1 MTRKDRTE
9 GIYSRREV
17 LDESERRQYCLIQLK
32 DLLSY
37 AYRYS
42 EDVKKRF
49 DRAQF
54 NVEKFKT
61 LSDIKHIP
69 ILKKKELIFLQS
81 MGPRLGGLLTKDI
94 GDLKR
99 IFLSPGPIFDPEDR
113 GEDYWG
119 YTEAFYSV
127 GFRPGDA
134 VQNTF
139 NYQLTPAGLM
149 FEEPLRNL
157 GCAVIPAGPT
167 DASTQLDIMQKLR
180 VSGYVG
186 TPSFLMH
193 LAQKAEEKGLNLRKD
208 LFLEVA
214 FVTGE
219 RLSEKMRSQMEKK
232 YDLIMR
238 QGYGTADVGCIGYE
252 CFHKTGLH
260 IANRCYVEI
269 CHPDTG
275 IPLKD
280 GEVGEIVVTAFNK
293 TYPLIRLATGDLS
306 YIDRSP
312 CACGRTSP
320 RLGNIVGRV
329 DTTARIMG
337 MFVYPHQVE
346 QVMSRFEEVKR
357 WQIEVTNP
365 GGIDEMTL
373 FIETSGFKREEELL
387 HQFREKIK
395 LRPELKIL
403 APGSLPPQIRP
414 IEDKRHWINP
424 VMEARPLRRA
434 FLPCA
439 GRCPAVPQGGSSW
452 KCRRNWPVWWPGWK
466 RCTPASC
473 RPNRRPWPSWA
484 IRPPIR
490 PTCRRRP
497 ACWPRWRKKARPISK
512 SCPNSS
518 RTRPGTVCTV
528 FRPAPATRCASAPS
542 SICPP
547 CSIPKTTSPAS
558 LTTCRSSSGACVTKA
573 STIPCIR
580 RTSGQFFP
588 GAGGRPG
595 PRAKVPPSPAP
606 SFPQRALAGR
616 MMIPAALRPS
626 PDAGLP
632 VEDFGKS
639 AASPPP
645 SLW

>member
-17 LDESERRQYCLIQLK
+17 LDEGERRQFHLIQLK
-32 DLLSY
+32 ELLAY

-54 NVEKFKT
+54 NVEKFKVLT
-61 LSDIKHIP
+61 DLKHIP

-94 GDLKR
+94 GELKR

-113 GEDYWG
+113 VDDYWG

-127 GFRPGDA
+127 GFRPGD
-134 VQNTF
+134 VTQITF
-139 NYQLTPAGLM
+139 NYHFAPAGLM

-157 GCAVIPAGPT
+157 GCAVMPAGPGN
-167 DASTQLDIMQKLR
+167 AATQLEVMQKLR
-180 VSGYVG
+180 VQGYVG
-186 TPSFLMH
+186 TPTHLLH
-193 LAQKAEEKGLNLRKD
+193 LAQRAEEKGINLRKE

-219 RLSEKMRSQMEKK
+219 KFSEKTRGLMEKK
-232 YDLIMR
+232 FDLIMR

-260 IANRCYVEI
+260 IANRAFVEI

-280 GEVGEIVVTAFNK
+280 GEVGEVVVTAFNK

-320 RLGNIVGRV
+320 RLGSIVGRV
-329 DTTARIMG
+329 DTTARIKG

-346 QVMSRFEEVKR
+346 QVLTHFEEIKR

-365 GGIDEMTL
+365 GGVDEMTL
-373 FIETSGFKREEELL
+373 LVEASAFKREEELL
-387 HQFREKIK
+387 LLFREKIK

-403 APGSLPPQIRP
+403 PPGTLAPQIRP
-414 IEDKRHWINP
+414 IEDKR
-424 VMEARPLRRA
+424 
-434 FLPCA
+434 
-439 GRCPAVPQGGSSW
+439 
-452 KCRRNWPVWWPGWK
+452 NW
-466 RCTPASC
+466 
-473 RPNRRPWPSWA
+473 
-484 IRPPIR
+484 
-490 PTCRRRP
+490 
-497 ACWPRWRKKARPISK
+497 
-512 SCPNSS
+512 
-518 RTRPGTVCTV
+518 
-528 FRPAPATRCASAPS
+528 
-542 SICPP
+542 
-547 CSIPKTTSPAS
+547 
-558 LTTCRSSSGACVTKA
+558 
-573 STIPCIR
+573 
-580 RTSGQFFP
+580 
-588 GAGGRPG
+588 
-595 PRAKVPPSPAP
+595 
-606 SFPQRALAGR
+606 
-616 MMIPAALRPS
+616 
-626 PDAGLP
+626 D
-632 VEDFGKS
+632 
-639 AASPPP
+639 
-645 SLW
+645 

>member
-1 MTRKDRTE
+1 MKVLMINKFLYPNGGSETYIFKLGDYLKTHGHEVQYFGMEHE
-9 GIYSRREV
+9 GRCVGNAVNAYTSDMDFHNGSKLSKLTYPIKTIYSSEARKKLRLV
-17 LDESERRQYCLIQLK
+17 LDDFQP
-32 DLLSY
+32 
-37 AYRYS
+37 
-42 EDVKKRF
+42 DVC
-49 DRAQF
+49 
-54 NVEKFKT
+54 
-61 LSDIKHIP
+61 HI
-69 ILKKKELIFLQS
+69 
-81 MGPRLGGLLTKDI
+81 
-94 GDLKR
+94 
-99 IFLSPGPIFDPEDR
+99 
-113 GEDYWG
+113 
-119 YTEAFYSV
+119 
-127 GFRPGDA
+127 
-134 VQNTF
+134 NNF

-414 IEDKRHWINP
+414 IEDKRHW
-424 VMEARPLRRA
+424 
-434 FLPCA
+434 
-439 GRCPAVPQGGSSW
+439 
-452 KCRRNWPVWWPGWK
+452 
-466 RCTPASC
+466 
-473 RPNRRPWPSWA
+473 
-484 IRPPIR
+484 
-490 PTCRRRP
+490 
-497 ACWPRWRKKARPISK
+497 
-512 SCPNSS
+512 
-518 RTRPGTVCTV
+518 
-528 FRPAPATRCASAPS
+528 
-542 SICPP
+542 
-547 CSIPKTTSPAS
+547 
-558 LTTCRSSSGACVTKA
+558 
-573 STIPCIR
+573 
-580 RTSGQFFP
+580 
-588 GAGGRPG
+588 
-595 PRAKVPPSPAP
+595 
-606 SFPQRALAGR
+606 
-616 MMIPAALRPS
+616 
-626 PDAGLP
+626 D
-632 VEDFGKS
+632 
-639 AASPPP
+639 
-645 SLW
+645 

>member
-17 LDESERRQYCLIQLK
+17 LDANERKQYYLIQLK
-32 DLLSY
+32 DLLVY

-113 GEDYWG
+113 AEDYWG

-127 GFRPGDA
+127 GFRPGDI
-134 VQNTF
+134 VQNTL

-157 GCAVIPAGPT
+157 GCSVIPAGPSE
-167 DASTQLDIMQKLR
+167 AATQLDIMQKLR

-193 LAQKAEEKGLNLRKD
+193 LAQKTEEKGLNLRKD
-208 LFLEVA
+208 LFLEVG

-219 RLSEKMRSQMEKK
+219 RLSEKMRNQLEKK
-232 YDLIMR
+232 YDIIVR

-280 GEVGEIVVTAFNK
+280 GETGEIVVTAFNK
-293 TYPLIRLATGDLS
+293 TYP
-306 YIDRSP
+306 
-312 CACGRTSP
+312 
-320 RLGNIVGRV
+320 
-329 DTTARIMG
+329 
-337 MFVYPHQVE
+337 FVYPHQVE

-357 WQIEVTNP
+357 WQIVVTNP
-365 GGIDEMTL
+365 DGIDEMTL
-373 FIETSGFKREEELL
+373 HIEASEFSREDELL

-395 LRPELKIL
+395 LRPKLKL
-403 APGSLPPQIRP
+403 LTPGSLPPQIRP
-414 IEDKRHWINP
+414 IDDKR
-424 VMEARPLRRA
+424 
-434 FLPCA
+434 
-439 GRCPAVPQGGSSW
+439 
-452 KCRRNWPVWWPGWK
+452 
-466 RCTPASC
+466 
-473 RPNRRPWPSWA
+473 
-484 IRPPIR
+484 
-490 PTCRRRP
+490 
-497 ACWPRWRKKARPISK
+497 RW
-512 SCPNSS
+512 
-518 RTRPGTVCTV
+518 
-528 FRPAPATRCASAPS
+528 
-542 SICPP
+542 
-547 CSIPKTTSPAS
+547 
-558 LTTCRSSSGACVTKA
+558 
-573 STIPCIR
+573 
-580 RTSGQFFP
+580 
-588 GAGGRPG
+588 
-595 PRAKVPPSPAP
+595 
-606 SFPQRALAGR
+606 
-616 MMIPAALRPS
+616 
-626 PDAGLP
+626 D
-632 VEDFGKS
+632 
-639 AASPPP
+639 
-645 SLW
+645 